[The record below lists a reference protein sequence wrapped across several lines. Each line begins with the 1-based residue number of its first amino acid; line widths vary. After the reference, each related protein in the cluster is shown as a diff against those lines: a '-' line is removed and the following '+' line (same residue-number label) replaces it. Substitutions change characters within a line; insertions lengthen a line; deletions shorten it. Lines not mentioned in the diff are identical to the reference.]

1 MQVTPSFSLSL
12 LSFLFIPLS
21 PPIPVGDLA
30 MGHIAGLAF
39 GGLQPHS
46 PSEHVQDPN
55 VLIIHSVKVREKTW
69 CLTRSMPG
77 CLLVPIQ
84 IFMLVTG
91 SSLSLPT
98 SPSPPHPPHLTL
110 STSPSPPHPLYLTL
124 PPHAPHLTLSTS
136 PSPPHHLTLSTSP
149 SPPHPLHLILPTHP
163 PPCPPPRPPFHL
175 ILPTSP
181 FPPHPLHLRCE
192 T

>member
-1 MQVTPSFSLSL
+1 MQATPSFSLSL

-69 CLTRSMPG
+69 CLTRSMSG

-84 IFMLVTG
+84 IFVLVTG

-110 STSPSPPHPLYLTL
+110 STSPSPPHPL
-124 PPHAPHLTLSTS
+124 
-136 PSPPHHLTLSTSP
+136 
-149 SPPHPLHLILPTHP
+149 HLILPTHP
-163 PPCPPPRPPFHL
+163 PPCPPPRPPSHL
-175 ILPTSP
+175 TLSTSP
-181 FPPHPLHLRCE
+181 SPP
-192 T
+192 